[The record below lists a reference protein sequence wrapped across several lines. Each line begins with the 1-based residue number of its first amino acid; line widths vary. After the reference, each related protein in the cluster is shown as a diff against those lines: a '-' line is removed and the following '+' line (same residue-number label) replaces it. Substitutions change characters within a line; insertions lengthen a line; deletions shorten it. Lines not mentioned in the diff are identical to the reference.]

1 MSMAGGGAQSGK
13 RKSNKKAPG
22 HKACEVAEQ
31 VDYCH
36 GRLIEYCSARNLEKE
51 LRERYG
57 LDYHTAHNR
66 IKCARE
72 RIREGVDRLDR
83 RDLAALMHDRVEAIA
98 AEAMRTRQLSNAI
111 GANRLLG
118 ELAGFLGNN
127 RVSL

>member
-1 MSMAGGGAQSGK
+1 MAGGGAQSGK
-13 RKSNKKAPG
+13 RKSTKRAPG

-31 VDYCH
+31 IDYCH
-36 GRLIEYCSARNLEKE
+36 GRLIEYCSARNLHKE
-51 LRERYG
+51 LIERYG
-57 LDYHTAHNR
+57 LENMATRDNR